1 MDSRQLHYFRTV
13 VDTGSFT
20 KAAESLGLTQPS
32 LSLAIRKLEDDLE
45 AHLLNRNRAG
55 ATPTEAGKYL
65 YQVASRMDSLFDD
78 AQRRVSD
85 ITAGIFGSVRIASMP
100 VFNWDFMPEVLH
112 RVLEAHPSLDIS
124 LEDPKPTTAIEYV
137 ETGKSDIGLVA
148 LAEPKEF
155 IAHYRTVFSVEHVS
169 DLEYRLAVPERL
181 SHLPETVSLKDLVG
195 ETLILPFGGQKFADL
210 TPMMEDLWDKDPST
224 KPQRIIHTST
234 MHAAI
239 PLVAGGVGV
248 ALMSEN
254 ASTMAGSQ
262 LTLKR
267 IADPLPPA
275 GAVAFHLQQR
285 TLSPAAQYLFEELL
299 KVGREN

>member
-20 KAAESLGLTQPS
+20 KAAEALGLTQPS
-32 LSLAIRKLEDDLE
+32 LSLAIRKLEDDLQ

-100 VFNWDFMPEVLH
+100 VFNWDFLPEVLH

-124 LEDPKPTTAIEYV
+124 LEDPKPASAIEYV

-148 LAEPKEF
+148 LAEPQEF
-155 IAHYRTVFSVEHVS
+155 IAHYRTVFNVEHVQ
-169 DLEYRLAVPERL
+169 DLEYRIAVPERL
-181 SHLPETVSLKDLVG
+181 SHLPETVSFKDLAD
-195 ETLILPFGGQKFADL
+195 ESLILPFGGQRFADL
-210 TPMMEDLWDKDPST
+210 TPQLQGLWDTDPTT
-224 KPQRIIHTST
+224 KPRRVIHTST

-248 ALMSEN
+248 AVMTEN
-254 ASTMAGSQ
+254 AEAMAGNR

-267 IADPLPPA
+267 LSDPLPPA

-285 TLSPAAQYLFEELL
+285 SLSPAAQYLFEELL
-299 KVGREN
+299 KVGRER